1 MGAVDEVLIFIINRI
16 KYQKQCYVSPNC
28 GSSGYFHFINHRSF
42 QEPKPDF
49 GIDRTNLTVQPDS
62 PWTYAQ
68 VKVFRYGNINVTQ
81 FESTSSIITI
91 HMYLAFYFFLT
102 PKKPDIN

>member
-42 QEPKPDF
+42 QEPKPYF
-49 GIDRTNLTVQPDS
+49 GVDRTNLSWTVQFGVQVLDLRSS
-62 PWTYAQ
+62 PCGGQNYPLWEYKCYT
-68 VKVFRYGNINVTQ
+68 V
-81 FESTSSIITI
+81 
-91 HMYLAFYFFLT
+91 
-102 PKKPDIN
+102 

>member
-28 GSSGYFHFINHRSF
+28 GSSGYFRFINHRSF

-49 GIDRTNLTVQPDS
+49 GVEQTNLSWTVQSGDLCLS
-62 PWTYAQ
+62 PCASQNFSLQEY
-68 VKVFRYGNINVTQ
+68 KCY
-81 FESTSSIITI
+81 TI
-91 HMYLAFYFFLT
+91 
-102 PKKPDIN
+102 